1 MVHSSFKYQYKVW
14 FLFILFIVLN
24 KISTFLFNTDEILNI
39 FRIFV
44 PGLINATEEK

>member
-1 MVHSSFKYQYKVW
+1 MV
-14 FLFILFIVLN
+14 LFILFIVLN

-39 FRIFV
+39 FRIFA